1 MPPTRSA
8 LTHEPDTSVADWFV
22 GADAPAQVLALQG
35 PPGYDA
41 YATVHFDGA
50 GDTAD
55 GEGYRSDPALVALVT
70 RLCANHTATPDDV
83 LYGLWEGWGEIDG
96 GDARLLGVDV
106 RYRVLPRLFRP
117 HPGPATPAAFE
128 PRVVD
133 APRVDLGGIRS
144 YLLFRGPVASVG
156 EWGARPLAPG
166 WPRTL
171 PQASLTWPSDR
182 AWFIASD
189 VDPSWFTVAGSR
201 ELIDSLLGRT
211 DLVVSVARYGHPKE
225 SA

>member
-1 MPPTRSA
+1 M
-8 LTHEPDTSVADWFV
+8 
-22 GADAPAQVLALQG
+22 
-35 PPGYDA
+35 
-41 YATVHFDGA
+41 
-50 GDTAD
+50 
-55 GEGYRSDPALVALVT
+55 
-70 RLCANHTATPDDV
+70 